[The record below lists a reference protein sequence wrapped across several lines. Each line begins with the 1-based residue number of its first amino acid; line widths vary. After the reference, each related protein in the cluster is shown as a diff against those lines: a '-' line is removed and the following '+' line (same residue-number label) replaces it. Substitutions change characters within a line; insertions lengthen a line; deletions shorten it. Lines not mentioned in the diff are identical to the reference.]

1 MDKNFYKKDEDLSS
15 KKFVPTSIYPQ
26 VDFSFKEVV
35 DPDRHPSDRLFVY
48 ELRTLLRVKHEGV
61 WYGWKFFD
69 SGIVPTQASQEMAD
83 SLISHALT
91 RFHTNIYLAQ
101 LFGRVDLKLMIPNMK
116 GEMVPVFERL
126 MDQRDEK
133 ERLKE
138 VFRLPFQPAIA

>member
-1 MDKNFYKKDEDLSS
+1 MDKNFYKKDEELAS
-15 KKFVPTSIYPQ
+15 KKFVPTPIYPQ
-26 VDFSFKEVV
+26 VDFSFKEMV

-69 SGIVPTQASQEMAD
+69 RGIVPAQASQEMAD

-101 LFGRVDLKLMIPNMK
+101 LFGKVDQNLHDRFGK
-116 GEMVPVFERL
+116 PVFEPL
-126 MDQRDEK
+126 SDQREEK

-138 VFRLPFQPAIA
+138 VFRLPF